1 MSFWLMSIHTKNNK
15 NTKSPRKTS
24 DEELG
29 HSYSYAFTER
39 EGRTKSGENT
49 QDYHFIGNG
58 HWTRIP
64 KINTFNIQIPSCI
77 FSDTLSPMTVCTLK
91 TKTPAAKHP
100 QPWGIMVLNL
110 KKKSYHPN
118 SPLYPQASTTPFWS
132 KDTNAIKIK
141 TKGEKAVEEKSL
153 HYPLLHRYGRYDV
166 KIDRKSVV

>member
-58 HWTRIP
+58 H
-64 KINTFNIQIPSCI
+64 
-77 FSDTLSPMTVCTLK
+77 
-91 TKTPAAKHP
+91 
-100 QPWGIMVLNL
+100 
-110 KKKSYHPN
+110 
-118 SPLYPQASTTPFWS
+118 
-132 KDTNAIKIK
+132 
-141 TKGEKAVEEKSL
+141 
-153 HYPLLHRYGRYDV
+153 
-166 KIDRKSVV
+166 